1 MWKTFL
7 PALKKHLALL
17 LMPPSVALLV
27 ISLRSLGWLQS
38 GEWMAYDQFMRLRPP
53 APVDPRITIVG
64 IEESDLQYLRRW
76 PITDDVL
83 ANLLQKIKDQKPS
96 AIGLDL
102 YRDFP
107 VETGYPQ
114 LTQVFKTTPNL
125 IGIEKRGNNQG
136 QGQVSPSPILKA
148 LGQTASN
155 DFVLDG
161 DGKLRRGLLYWTN
174 GDDSQEFLA
183 LRLALIHLEKQGIQ
197 PDEQSEWLKL
207 GHSTFRPFE
216 ANDGSYINADAGN
229 YSQILNY
236 RGAKNRFQR
245 VSLQAVL
252 KGTLAK
258 DTFKNRIVL
267 IGTTTDSIKDEFYT
281 PYSGNTITTPDRM
294 YGVEAHAQIT
304 SQILSG
310 ALGDRSGIK
319 VWNDR
324 LELLWIGLWATVGLV
339 FWRLR
344 SPSLAIL
351 SLVGLESLLGIGSY
365 LLFLQGW
372 WIPVVPPAMALALTA
387 VAITGYIAQQESLDR
402 ATVMNLFGRYV
413 TPTIAEAIWQDREQ
427 LFSQGRLKGKKI
439 PITALFTDLKDFS
452 TIAEQTDPEV
462 LMDWLNEYMA
472 AMTQVVLD
480 HGAVVDK
487 FIGDAVMALFGVP
500 LARTSDDEIA
510 ADAQSAVS
518 CAIGMAQA
526 LNLLNQKWKIEGR
539 PTLQMRVG
547 ICTGLAV
554 TGSLGGRQR
563 MDYTAIGDTV
573 NIAAR
578 LESFDKSIEGGIC
591 RVLVSDS
598 TYQMLGDRFT
608 GESIGSVHLK
618 GRAEPTLVY
627 QIFYPLHNSTQ

>member
-1 MWKTFL
+1 
-7 PALKKHLALL
+7 
-17 LMPPSVALLV
+17 MPPSVALLV
-27 ISLRSLGWLQS
+27 IGLRSLGWLQS

-53 APVDPRITIVG
+53 APVDPRITLVG

-107 VETGYPQ
+107 VEKGYPQ

-125 IGIEKRGNNQG
+125 IGIEKRGNAQG
-136 QGQVSPSPILKA
+136 QGQVAPSPILKA

-155 DFVLDG
+155 DFILDG

-183 LRLALIHLEKQGIQ
+183 LRLALIHLAKQGIQ

-207 GHSTFRPFE
+207 GSATFRPFE
-216 ANDGSYINADAGN
+216 KNDGSYINADAGS

-245 VSLQAVL
+245 VSLQSVL
-252 KGTLAK
+252 KGTLPK
-258 DTFKNRIVL
+258 DTFTNRIVL

-294 YGVEAHAQIT
+294 YGVEAHAQIA

-310 ALGDRSGIK
+310 ALGDRSSIK
-319 VWNDR
+319 VWDDN
-324 LELLWIGLWATVGLV
+324 LELLWIAVWAMAGAVV
-339 FWRLR
+339 WRLR
-344 SPSLAIL
+344 SPGLAIA
-351 SLVGLESLLGIGSY
+351 SLVGLESLLGVGSY

-372 WIPVVPPAMALALTA
+372 WIPVVPPAIALALTA

-402 ATVMNLFGRYV
+402 HAVMNLFGRYV

-500 LARTSDDEIA
+500 LARTSDEAIA
-510 ADAQSAVS
+510 SDAQGAVS

-554 TGSLGGRQR
+554 TGSLGGKQR

-598 TYQMLGDRFT
+598 TYQLLGDRFT

-627 QIFYPLHNSTQ
+627 QIFYPLEGSA

>member
-7 PALKKHLALL
+7 PALKKHWALL
-17 LMPPSVALLV
+17 LMPSSVALLV
-27 ISLRSLGWLQS
+27 IGLRSLGWLQS

-53 APVDPRITIVG
+53 ALLDPRITIVG

-107 VETGYPQ
+107 VEKGYPQ

-125 IGIEKRGNNQG
+125 IGIEKRGNSQG

-155 DFVLDG
+155 DFLLDG

-174 GDDSQEFLA
+174 GDDSQEFLG

-197 PDEQSEWLKL
+197 PDENSEWLKL
-207 GHSTFRPFE
+207 GQTTFRPFE
-216 ANDGSYINADAGN
+216 PNDGSYINADAGN

-236 RGAKNRFQR
+236 RGSKSRFQR
-245 VSLQAVL
+245 VSLQSVL
-252 KGTLAK
+252 KGTIPN
-258 DTFKNRIVL
+258 DTFTNRIVL

-304 SQILSG
+304 SQILGG

-319 VWNDR
+319 VWNDT
-324 LELLWIGLWATVGLV
+324 LELLWIALWATVGIV

-351 SLVGLESLLGIGSY
+351 SLVGLESLLGVGSY

-372 WIPVVPPAMALALTA
+372 WIPVVPPALALALTT

-402 ATVMNLFGRYV
+402 HAVMNLFGRYV

-500 LARTSDDEIA
+500 IARTSNEAIA

-554 TGSLGGRQR
+554 TGSLGGKQR

-578 LESFDKSIEGGIC
+578 LEGFDKSIEGGIC

-627 QIFYPLHNSTQ
+627 QIFYPLVPVA

>member
-1 MWKTFL
+1 
-7 PALKKHLALL
+7 
-17 LMPPSVALLV
+17 MPPSVALLV
-27 ISLRSLGWLQS
+27 IGLRSLGWLQS

-107 VETGYPQ
+107 VEKGYPQ

-125 IGIEKRGNNQG
+125 IGIEKRGNAQG

-155 DFVLDG
+155 DFILDG

-197 PDEQSEWLKL
+197 PDENSEWLKL
-207 GHSTFRPFE
+207 GQTTFRPFE
-216 ANDGSYINADAGN
+216 KNDGSYINADAGN

-236 RGAKNRFQR
+236 RGPNNRFQR
-245 VSLQAVL
+245 VSLQSVL
-252 KGTLAK
+252 KGTLPNN
-258 DTFKNRIVL
+258 TFTNRIVL

-310 ALGDRSGIK
+310 ALGDRSSIK
-319 VWNDR
+319 VWDDS
-324 LELLWIGLWATVGLV
+324 LELLWIAVWAMAGAVV
-339 FWRLR
+339 WRLR
-344 SPSLAIL
+344 SPGLAIF
-351 SLVGLESLLGIGSY
+351 SLVGLESLLGVGSY

-372 WIPVVPPAMALALTA
+372 WIPVVPPAIALALTA

-402 ATVMNLFGRYV
+402 HAVMNLFGRYV

-500 LARTSDDEIA
+500 IARTSDEAIA

-526 LNLLNQKWKIEGR
+526 LNLLNQKWKMEGR

-554 TGSLGGRQR
+554 TGSLGGKQR

-578 LESFDKSIEGGIC
+578 LEGFDKSIEGGIC

-598 TYQMLGDRFT
+598 TYQLLGDRFT

-627 QIFYPLHNSTQ
+627 QIFYPLAASA

>member
-7 PALKKHLALL
+7 LALKKHWALL

-27 ISLRSLGWLQS
+27 IGLRSLGWLQS

-53 APVDPRITIVG
+53 APLDPRITIVG

-107 VETGYPQ
+107 VEKGYPK
-114 LTQVFKTTPNL
+114 LAQVFKSTPHL
-125 IGIEKRGNNQG
+125 IGIEKRGNHQG
-136 QGQVSPSPILKA
+136 LGRVSPSPILKA

-155 DFVLDG
+155 DFILDG

-183 LRLALIHLEKQGIQ
+183 LRLALIHLETQGIR
-197 PDEQSEWLKL
+197 PDENSEWLKL
-207 GHSTFRPFE
+207 GQATFRPFE
-216 ANDGSYINADAGN
+216 KNDGSYINADAGN

-236 RGAKNRFQR
+236 RGAKGRFQR
-245 VSLQAVL
+245 VSLQSVL
-252 KGTLAK
+252 KGTIAPN
-258 DTFKNRIVL
+258 TFTNRIVL

-304 SQILSG
+304 SQILSA

-319 VWNDR
+319 VWNDP
-324 LELLWIGLWATVGLV
+324 LELLWIALWAMAGAVV
-339 FWRLR
+339 WRLR

-351 SLVGLESLLGIGSY
+351 SLVGLESLLGVGSY

-402 ATVMNLFGRYV
+402 HAVMNLFGRYV

-500 LARTSDDEIA
+500 LARTSDEAIA
-510 ADAQSAVS
+510 DDAQSAVS

-526 LNLLNQKWKIEGR
+526 LNLLNQKWQLEGR

-578 LESFDKSIEGGIC
+578 LEGFDKSIEGGIC

-618 GRAEPTLVY
+618 GRAEPTIVY
-627 QIFYPLHNSTQ
+627 QIFYPLVASA

>member
-7 PALKKHLALL
+7 PALKKHWALL

-27 ISLRSLGWLQS
+27 IGLRSLGWLQS

-83 ANLLQKIKDQKPS
+83 ANLLQKIKDQQPS

-107 VETGYPQ
+107 VEKGYPQ
-114 LTQVFKTTPNL
+114 LTSLFKTTPNL
-125 IGIEKRGNNQG
+125 IGIEKRGNAQG

-155 DFVLDG
+155 DFILDG

-197 PDEQSEWLKL
+197 PDENSEWLKL
-207 GHSTFRPFE
+207 GQTTFRPFE
-216 ANDGSYINADAGN
+216 KNDGSYINADAGN

-236 RGAKNRFQR
+236 RGPNNRFQR
-245 VSLQAVL
+245 VSLQSVL
-252 KGTLAK
+252 KGTLPNN
-258 DTFKNRIVL
+258 TFTNRIVL

-310 ALGDRSGIK
+310 ALGDRSSIK
-319 VWNDR
+319 VWDDS
-324 LELLWIGLWATVGLV
+324 LELLWIAVWAMAGAVV
-339 FWRLR
+339 WRLR
-344 SPSLAIL
+344 SPGLAIF
-351 SLVGLESLLGIGSY
+351 SLVGLESLLGVGSY

-372 WIPVVPPAMALALTA
+372 WIPVVPPAIALALTA

-402 ATVMNLFGRYV
+402 HAVMNLFGRYV

-500 LARTSDDEIA
+500 IARTSDEAIA

-526 LNLLNQKWKIEGR
+526 LNLLNQKWKMEGR

-554 TGSLGGRQR
+554 TGSLGGKQR

-578 LESFDKSIEGGIC
+578 LEGFDKSIEGGIC

-598 TYQMLGDRFT
+598 TYQLLGDRFT

-627 QIFYPLHNSTQ
+627 QIFYPLAASA